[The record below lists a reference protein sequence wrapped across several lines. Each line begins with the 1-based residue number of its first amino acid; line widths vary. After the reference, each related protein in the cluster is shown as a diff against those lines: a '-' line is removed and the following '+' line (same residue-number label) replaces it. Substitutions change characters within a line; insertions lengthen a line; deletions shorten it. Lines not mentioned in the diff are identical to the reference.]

1 MSVGGPGRAGG
12 PSSEPDAGDHA
23 WMARALE
30 VAARGLGLTS
40 PNPAVGAVLV
50 RDGALV
56 GEGAHLRAGGPHAE
70 VAALA
75 QAGDAARGATCY
87 VTLEPCA
94 HHGRTPPCVEALI
107 AAGVARVVAA
117 CQDPNPRV
125 NGRGLATLAAAGLAV
140 TVGVAEAEA
149 RAINRAFFT
158 RVTTG
163 RPHVTL
169 KAAMTLDG
177 KIAAWDGASR
187 WITGE
192 AARREGHRLRFL
204 ADAILVG
211 IGTVLHDDPAL
222 TIRLP
227 DVPPKEP
234 LRVVVDSR
242 LRTPPTAQI
251 LRVGSPART
260 IVAGAAPEPRRR
272 AQALRSL
279 GVQVLELPR
288 APESRRVGLPALL
301 ARLAELDVVGVLAE
315 GGAEIGAGLL
325 DAGLVDRVAFFI
337 APRLLG
343 GRSAPGP
350 LGGVGRALKDAVSL
364 TGVTYRQIGED
375 VLIEGDVAR

>member
-1 MSVGGPGRAGG
+1 MSVGGPVQAGG
-12 PSSEPDAGDHA
+12 SSSEPDASDLA

-30 VAARGLGLTS
+30 QAFRGLGLTS

-50 RDGALV
+50 RDGVLV

-75 QAGDAARGATCY
+75 QAGDAAQGATCY

-94 HHGRTPPCVEALI
+94 HHGRTAPCVDALI

-117 CQDPNPRV
+117 CRDPNPLV
-125 NGRGLATLAAAGLAV
+125 DGRGLAALAAAGITA
-140 TVGVAEAEA
+140 TVGVGAAEA
-149 RAINRAFFT
+149 RALNRAFFT
-158 RVTTG
+158 RVATG
-163 RPHVTL
+163 RPHITL

-211 IGTVLHDDPAL
+211 VGTVLQDDPAL
-222 TIRLP
+222 TVRLP
-227 DVPPKEP
+227 AVPPKEP
-234 LRVVVDSR
+234 LRVVADSR

-251 LRVGSPART
+251 LRAGTPART
-260 IVAGAAPEPRRR
+260 IVAGVAPQPRRR
-272 AQALRSL
+272 AETLRGL
-279 GVQVLELPR
+279 GVHVLELPR
-288 APESRRVGLPALL
+288 APESRRVSLPALL
-301 ARLAELDVVGVLAE
+301 AKLGELDVVSVLVE
-315 GGAEIGAGLL
+315 GGGELGASLL
-325 DAGLVDRVAFFI
+325 DAGLVDRVAFFV

-350 LGGVGRALKDAVSL
+350 LGGVGRALKEAVSL
-364 TGVTYRQIGED
+364 TGVTYRPIGED
-375 VLIEGDVAR
+375 LLIEGDVAR